1 VKKPFSIE
9 VMEPSVPR
17 ETPMR
22 EPPFSHLCAR
32 EKAEFAVEKKKRVP
46 APLRIALQ
54 EPRLTLF
61 RQ

>member
-1 VKKPFSIE
+1 
-9 VMEPSVPR
+9 
-17 ETPMR
+17 MR
-22 EPPFSHLCAR
+22 EPPFPHLCAR
-32 EKAEFAVEKKKRVP
+32 EKAEFAVQKKKRVP